1 MDDETLDRLV
11 AEAQRGNPE
20 AFGRIFDAYAGPIHR
35 FIASRV
41 YRPSD
46 AEDLT
51 QLVFVKALEALPRYE
66 ARGIPF
72 GGWLFRLARNAIID
86 QVRTRRDHL
95 SLVAAMTRETE
106 DAGPEAM
113 ASLRDDLDR
122 VAGALTGLTDDQ
134 REVIELRFFAGLSVH
149 ETADAMGRQDG
160 HRPRP
165 PVPRD
170 RVAPALA
177 RDRGR
182 RAGRRVAAGAGELVM
197 GSAEFE
203 RYANDRVEDMLDAYA
218 NARLEPAGP
227 VLARIRANV
236 MAHAAAAAA
245 TSRVLDAP
253 TLAPARSRFA
263 WLQAPLPRRAMAL
276 GLAASLTLGTAA
288 AVFAAPP
295 GSPFYNARLVIETAL
310 MPSVADIDARLAAYE
325 EQLDARHRGG
335 RGGGRLR

>member
-95 SLVAAMTRETE
+95 SLVAATTRETE

-113 ASLRDDLDR
+113 AFLRDDLDR
-122 VAGALTGLTDDQ
+122 VAGALTDLTDDQ

-160 HRPRP
+160 TVRGLQFRALASLRRSLGIE
-165 PVPRD
+165 VD
-170 RVAPALA
+170 APA
-177 RDRGR
+177 G
-182 RAGRRVAAGAGELVM
+182 V
-197 GSAEFE
+197 SA
-203 RYANDRVEDMLDAYA
+203 
-218 NARLEPAGP
+218 
-227 VLARIRANV
+227 
-236 MAHAAAAAA
+236 
-245 TSRVLDAP
+245 
-253 TLAPARSRFA
+253 
-263 WLQAPLPRRAMAL
+263 QAQV
-276 GLAASLTLGTAA
+276 S
-288 AVFAAPP
+288 
-295 GSPFYNARLVIETAL
+295 S
-310 MPSVADIDARLAAYE
+310 
-325 EQLDARHRGG
+325 
-335 RGGGRLR
+335 